1 MLSVKTIDYLRSTLP
16 EKKTWEK
23 VLEEEAL
30 KHNIPIMESESMA
43 FVKQLIRIKQPAT
56 ILEIGTAIGYSA
68 LEMSDAYPSSK
79 IVTIERDENRYLQA
93 KKNIQAMQKSDHI
106 DVILGDALELL
117 PDFDRCQF
125 DVIFIDA

>member
-1 MLSVKTIDYLRSTLP
+1 MNDKSYIIHVGLKRCFMLSVNTIDYLRSTLP

-23 VLEEEAL
+23 ALEKEAL

-79 IVTIERDENRYLQA
+79 IVTIERDENRYLQ
-93 KKNIQAMQKSDHI
+93 
-106 DVILGDALELL
+106 
-117 PDFDRCQF
+117 
-125 DVIFIDA
+125 